1 MYSFHRWKTSVTCAG
16 LQTTLSHLSQYRAKN
31 ENLRNSGST
40 FSQGTVFSSKQ
51 SFYQK
56 EATGVESKKKM

>member
-1 MYSFHRWKTSVTCAG
+1 MYFFHRWKTSVTCAG
-16 LQTTLSHLSQYRAKN
+16 LQTTPSHLSQYRAEN
-31 ENLRNSGST
+31 GNLRNSGST

-56 EATGVESKKKM
+56 EATGVESQKM